1 MNKKGQIYI
10 IAIILII
17 AIAVFLFFRI
27 TNPSEDASR
36 ADVSGKVIKEISDK
50 IGFEG
55 VRDPIDMKNSYI
67 SFEGFGPGKS
77 HLGNFKSWNGDL
89 FLENGRIMGFD
100 GTIKSDS
107 IDAKINQ
114 LTNHLKSKDFLNAEK
129 YPEIKFVSKKLSDD
143 KLTGD
148 LTFLG
153 TIKEI
158 SFPISIT
165 DESISADFILDT
177 SQFGEMSDKANK
189 EVRIFFKLVK

>member
-10 IAIILII
+10 IAVILILT
-17 AIAVFLFFRI
+17 IAVFLFFRI
-27 TNPSEDASR
+27 TDPSEDASR
-36 ADVSGKVIKEISDK
+36 ADISGKVIKEISDK

-55 VRDPIDMKNSYI
+55 VRDPIDIEKSYI
-67 SFEGFGPGKS
+67 SFEGFGPGKF
-77 HLGNFKSWNGDL
+77 HLGDFKSWSGDL
-89 FLENGRIMGFD
+89 FLEKGKIIGFD

-114 LTNHLKSKDFLNAEK
+114 LTNHLKSKDFLNTEK
-129 YPEIKFVSKKLSDD
+129 YPKINFISKKFSDN

-153 TIKEI
+153 ITREI
-158 SFPISIT
+158 IFPVSIT
-165 DESISADFILDT
+165 DESISADFVLDT

>member
-1 MNKKGQIYI
+1 MNKKGQMYI

-27 TNPSEDASR
+27 TKPSDEDSR
-36 ADVSGKVIKEISDK
+36 ADVSGKLIKEISDK
-50 IGFEG
+50 IGFDG
-55 VRDPIDMKNSYI
+55 VRDPIDVENSHI

-77 HLGNFKSWNGDL
+77 HVGNFKSWSGDL
-89 FLENGRIMGFD
+89 FLENGKIVGFD

-143 KLTGD
+143 KLIGS

-153 TIKEI
+153 TTKEI
-158 SFPISIT
+158 SFPATIT
-165 DESISADFILDT
+165 EESISADFVLDT
-177 SQFGEMSDKANK
+177 SQFGKMSDKANK